1 MCAAPARGKAAPRRC
16 DRAPPQNRRV
26 YHPDTSEGT
35 AMGLHQM
42 TLLVER
48 LRKEFCHGRFARI
61 LERRASERLASARPW
76 SLNRRLARTLGPA
89 FAT

>member
-1 MCAAPARGKAAPRRC
+1 
-16 DRAPPQNRRV
+16 
-26 YHPDTSEGT
+26 
-35 AMGLHQM
+35 MGLHQM

-48 LRKEFCHGRFARI
+48 LLKEFCHGRFARI